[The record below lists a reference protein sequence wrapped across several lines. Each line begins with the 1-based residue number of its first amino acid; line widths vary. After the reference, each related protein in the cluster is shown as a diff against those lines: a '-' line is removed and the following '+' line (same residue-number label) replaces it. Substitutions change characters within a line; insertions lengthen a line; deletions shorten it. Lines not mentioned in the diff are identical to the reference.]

1 MKKLFTL
8 AVCLILLLCTL
19 FIANK
24 SIDVKASAVVSDLNS
39 DTYILLDKA
48 SGEIIVENNAHE
60 KKPVASI
67 CKLMTSL
74 ITLERIEKGA
84 LSLTD
89 ELIASSYACSMEG
102 SQAFL
107 DEGCKYKVSDL
118 LKSVVVASANDSS
131 VVLAEAIAGSE
142 KDFVKLMNERAKEL
156 GMNDTFYENANGL
169 PTPNQYSTAFDTSII
184 LKEIS
189 KYDLY
194 NEYSNIW
201 MDKLI
206 HPSGRETELVNTN
219 RLIKYYDYCLNG
231 KTGFTDEAGYCL
243 ASTASN
249 NGLTLISV
257 VLNCSDAASRFSDS
271 VKLYNYGFANYENL
285 QIVYKGKPLE
295 DNLRISGGKS
305 NTAKVAPNSDFYIL
319 NKKGENENVSIKF
332 VMEDTIVAP
341 LKKGD
346 VVGHGIIINNGK
358 ISGEVDIVSIEDVE
372 KQNIFD
378 IFDKVKINW
387 NIV

>member
-8 AVCLILLLCTL
+8 VVCLVLLLCTL
-19 FIANK
+19 FTTNR

-74 ITLERIEKGA
+74 ITLERIEKGS
-84 LSLTD
+84 LSLDD

-156 GMNDTFYENANGL
+156 GMNNTFYENANGL

-194 NEYSNIW
+194 NEFSNIW

-206 HPSGRETELVNTN
+206 HPSSRETELVNTN

-285 QIVYKGKPLE
+285 QVVYKGKPLE
-295 DNLRISGGKS
+295 DNLRVSGGKS
-305 NTAKVAPNSDFYIL
+305 NTVKVAPNSDFYIL

-346 VVGHGIIINNGK
+346 VVGRGIIINNGK
-358 ISGEVDIVSIEDVE
+358 ISGEVDIVAIEDVE

-378 IFDKVKINW
+378 KLKVNW

>member
-8 AVCLILLLCTL
+8 VVCLVMLLCAL
-19 FIANK
+19 FTTNR
-24 SIDVKASAVVSDLNS
+24 SIGVNASAIVSDLNS

-74 ITLERIEKGA
+74 ITLERIEKGS
-84 LSLTD
+84 LSLAD

-156 GMNDTFYENANGL
+156 GMNNTFYENANGL

-194 NEYSNIW
+194 NEFSNIW

-271 VKLYNYGFANYENL
+271 VKLYNYGFANYVNL
-285 QIVYKGKPLE
+285 QVVYKGKPLE
-295 DNLRISGGKS
+295 DTLRVSGGKS
-305 NTAKVAPNSDFYIL
+305 NTVKVAPNSDFYIL

-332 VMEDTIVAP
+332 VMEDTIDAP
-341 LKKGD
+341 LKRGD
-346 VVGHGIIINNGK
+346 VVGRGIIINNGK

-378 IFDKVKINW
+378 VFDKVKINW

>member
-8 AVCLILLLCTL
+8 VVCLILLLGTL

-142 KDFVKLMNERAKEL
+142 KDFVKLMNERAKKL

-285 QIVYKGKPLE
+285 QVVYKGKPLE
-295 DNLRISGGKS
+295 DNLRVSGGKS
-305 NTAKVAPNSDFYIL
+305 NTVKVAPNSDFYIL

-346 VVGHGIIINNGK
+346 VVGRGIIINNGK
-358 ISGEVDIVSIEDVE
+358 ISGEVDIVSIENVE